1 MEFEKAKRSKC
12 KIKVSIAGASGS
24 GKTYSAIC
32 LAKGMVKNLNKVAVI
47 DTENG
52 SSHLYSHLGEF
63 SVLTLSAPYSPEA
76 YIMAI
81 NEAVKSGFEC
91 VIIDSL
97 SHEWQGA
104 GGIIDIHGQME
115 GNSFTNWSKVTP
127 RHNALIQKIVNAPV
141 HIIATLRSKT
151 EYVMQQKNGKSIPE
165 KMGLKAV
172 QRDDTEYEFT
182 VAFELNKFHVATISK
197 DRTNLFKQETELNL
211 SEDLGK
217 RITDWC
223 DMDEVRSNS
232 DIKKSL
238 LACKDLDEL
247 AELVQVNP
255 NYSDLLREEI
265 SFKKEDLLLINQ
277 HKFKQNGHAQH

>member
-52 SSHLYSHLGEF
+52 SSHLYSHLGDF

-81 NEAVKSGFEC
+81 NEAIKRGFEC

-104 GGIIDIHGQME
+104 GGIIDIHGKME
-115 GNSFTNWSKVTP
+115 GNSFTNWSKVSP
-127 RHNALIQKIVNAPV
+127 RHNALIQNIVNAPV
-141 HIIATLRSKT
+141 HIIATLRCKT

-172 QRDDTEYEFT
+172 QREDTEYEFT
-182 VAFELNKFHVATISK
+182 VAFELNQFHQVTISK
-197 DRTNLFKQETELNL
+197 DRTGLFKHNSNL
-211 SEDLGK
+211 ILGEDLGK

-223 DMDEVRSNS
+223 DMDEVKSNT
-232 DIKKSL
+232 DIKQKL
-238 LACKDLDEL
+238 LDCGDLDEL
-247 AELVQVNP
+247 AELVQMNP

-277 HKFKQNGHAQH
+277 HKFKQNGHIQH

>member
-1 MEFEKAKRSKC
+1 
-12 KIKVSIAGASGS
+12 
-24 GKTYSAIC
+24 
-32 LAKGMVKNLNKVAVI
+32 
-47 DTENG
+47 
-52 SSHLYSHLGEF
+52 
-63 SVLTLSAPYSPEA
+63 
-76 YIMAI
+76 
-81 NEAVKSGFEC
+81 
-91 VIIDSL
+91 
-97 SHEWQGA
+97 
-104 GGIIDIHGQME
+104 
-115 GNSFTNWSKVTP
+115 
-127 RHNALIQKIVNAPV
+127 
-141 HIIATLRSKT
+141 
-151 EYVMQQKNGKSIPE
+151 
-165 KMGLKAV
+165 MGLKAV

-255 NYSDLLREEI
+255 NYSDLLREKI